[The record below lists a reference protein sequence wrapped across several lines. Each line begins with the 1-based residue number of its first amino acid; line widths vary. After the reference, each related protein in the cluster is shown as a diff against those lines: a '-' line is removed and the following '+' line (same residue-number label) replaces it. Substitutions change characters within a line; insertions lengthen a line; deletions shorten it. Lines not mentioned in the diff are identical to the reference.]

1 MATVVTEVS
10 YVGNGINQIYAV
22 PFEYLSR
29 AHVYVTE
36 NDKPV
41 AFTWLTDH
49 SIRVAVAPN
58 NGALLKVKR
67 NTPYE
72 AMWITW
78 QDGSILVSD
87 DLTAQNLQLLFIMQ
101 ESFSSA
107 VQQTVHNE
115 YTTEIVETVNNYT
128 FLKPII
134 FEQGVNSVTLTMDHA
149 ARRLIFTNPNPCTV
163 ILPQNGLDEGFHCL
177 VRNSGGGELNVQVSG
192 AAVLENSIS
201 RWSDP
206 TKYGS
211 IMLEAREP
219 YFSYFLMGGLEE

>member
-1 MATVVTEVS
+1 MATVITEVS
-10 YVGNGINQIYAV
+10 YVGNGIDQIYAV

-49 SIRVAVAPN
+49 SIRVTVAPN

-107 VQQTVHNE
+107 IQQTVHNE

-134 FEQGVNSVTLTMDHA
+134 FEQGVNNVTLTMDHA

-177 VRNSGGGELNVQVSG
+177 VRNSGGGELSVQVSG
-192 AAVLENSIS
+192 AAVLENSVS